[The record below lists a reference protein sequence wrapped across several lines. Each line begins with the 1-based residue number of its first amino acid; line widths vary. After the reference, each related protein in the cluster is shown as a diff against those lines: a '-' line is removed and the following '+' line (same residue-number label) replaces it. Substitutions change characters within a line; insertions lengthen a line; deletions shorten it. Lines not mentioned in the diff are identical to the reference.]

1 MRHIMLKTE
10 ETYAHTVRQKMAAR
24 IDINR
29 RIRWF
34 KRWWWSAKDDFGETM
49 AFLIATALI
58 LAAFVGVWILVN
70 AVESRFR

>member
-1 MRHIMLKTE
+1 MLKTE

-34 KRWWWSAKDDFGETM
+34 KRWWWSAKDDFGEVIAM
-49 AFLIATALI
+49 LIVTALG
-58 LAAFVGVWILVN
+58 LAVCAGIWIGVIEI
-70 AVESRFR
+70 ESWFR